1 MRLNSCPQCRQGQ
14 IFGSFLGMQAQ
25 CEVCSHVFARES
37 GYFLGAMI
45 ASYMTLGATL
55 VVWAVLG
62 FWVFQLPLEVVIG
75 AGIAWVILTTPVFF
89 RLSRQ
94 LWIQIEYGISSR
106 LK

>member
-1 MRLNSCPQCRQGQ
+1 MSLNSCPHCRNGH
-14 IFGSFLGMQAQ
+14 IFSSFLRMQSQ
-25 CEVCSHVFARES
+25 CEVCEFVFARES
-37 GYFLGAMI
+37 GYFLGAMV

-62 FWVFQLPLEVVIG
+62 FWILKLPLEFVLG
-75 AGIAWVILTTPVFF
+75 AGVAWVILATPLFF

-94 LWIQIEYGISSR
+94 LWIQLEHGISSR